1 MAGIDGRAQQL
12 REEESENERIANVVL
27 ANADVVQGAI
37 DLVNLEAG
45 NSRKWREIEE
55 KVRARGEAG
64 DVVAVLVVGFDLENG
79 KVTLRLP
86 ASPRDDD
93 DEDDDEGA
101 QDGQCKEAQDGS
113 DVIDVAVKVGKSAM
127 ANARDFFQVT
137 CSAFMSSFCPQ
148 NTEVVNPMFF
158 NLRCERCQHTGLP
171 GLFSRPSTLI
181 LINLNPDPNPGT
193 KGRNVQD
200 CPHSRGGRAQS

>member
-27 ANADVVQGAI
+27 ANADAVQGAI

-55 KVRARGEAG
+55 RVRARGEAG

-93 DEDDDEGA
+93 DDDDDEGA
-101 QDGQCKEAQDGS
+101 QDSS
-113 DVIDVAVKVGKSAM
+113 DVIDVAVKIGKSAM

-137 CSAFMSSFCPQ
+137 CGAFMSSFCPQ
-148 NTEVVNPMFF
+148 NTEIVNPMFF
-158 NLRCERCQHTGLP
+158 NLRYERCQHTGLP
-171 GLFSRPSTLI
+171 WLFSRP
-181 LINLNPDPNPGT
+181 
-193 KGRNVQD
+193 
-200 CPHSRGGRAQS
+200 